1 MAECKIC
8 QIINRKHPAKIVYE
22 DEAIMA
28 VLSDE
33 PTIFGH
39 LLVFPK
45 QHHPTL
51 EAIDDKIITQLF
63 YAASYAA
70 SVLFQGLGAEG
81 TNIIIGNGRH
91 ATKNEHL
98 VIDVMPRK
106 ANDGLNF
113 RWEPKK
119 LTPEEME
126 EAMNK
131 IKDKAD
137 IIKFSKEIKDTKE
150 KDSKEQKIQEKKEE
164 LVFTE
169 DNYIVRHLR
178 RIP

>member
-8 QIINRKHPAKIVYE
+8 QIINRKQPAKIVYE
-22 DEAIMA
+22 DGAIMA

-39 LLVFPK
+39 LWVFPK

-51 EAIDDKIITQLF
+51 EAIDDKIIMQLF

-81 TNIIIGNGRH
+81 TNIIIGNGKH

-98 VIDVMPRK
+98 IIDVLPRK
-106 ANDGLNF
+106 ANDGVNF

-126 EAMNK
+126 EAMIK
-131 IKDKAD
+131 VKDKAD
-137 IIKFSKEIKDTKE
+137 MIKFSKEIKDTKE
-150 KDSKEQKIQEKKEE
+150 KESKEQKKPEQKEDIA
-164 LVFTE
+164 FTE
-169 DNYIVRHLR
+169 DNYIIRHLR